1 MAKKDEINKSM
12 HEWMFKNNPSDKD
25 GTTLLHWAAEKGHL
39 DVCKSII
46 EEVEDKN
53 PKDKKGW
60 TPLHEAAREDHKEIF
75 KLIFHSVQEKNPKDV
90 DGCTPF
96 HNAIENENQEI
107 FEMISFQQ
115 GQKNSQIYWTPP
127 TPDDTSS
134 DQTFEEAVDRLEK
147 TMREAVAIR
156 MASDVPVNLKGLVYE
171 QPWFVKSHSSVQT
184 SQNLFDPYRISH
196 ASHGVIGYLAA
207 SWFGLD
213 LGGGLIVAIVSAS
226 LWEMLENTNLI
237 INQFR
242 ENSGTSESYEGD
254 SRINVVG
261 DVISCATGYTLA
273 HVGHEV
279 AGPWFP
285 FAWLVASEL
294 VLAVTI
300 RDNMLLMALQLIA
313 PSETIKHWQQEI
325 ISPSSETFSI
335 QKPKSTRYGKLVL
348 QKTVNRNL

>member
-1 MAKKDEINKSM
+1 MSLPTAPRSQEYPLSLMSM
-12 HEWMFKNNPSDKD
+12 ELVLAN
-25 GTTLLHWAAEKGHL
+25 LLEATIASVLIGIFYSVTILGIVNAVHLLPGHEKGGL
-39 DVCKSII
+39 W
-46 EEVEDKN
+46 
-53 PKDKKGW
+53 P
-60 TPLHEAAREDHKEIF
+60 
-75 KLIFHSVQEKNPKDV
+75 
-90 DGCTPF
+90 
-96 HNAIENENQEI
+96 
-107 FEMISFQQ
+107 
-115 GQKNSQIYWTPP
+115 IY
-127 TPDDTSS
+127 
-134 DQTFEEAVDRLEK
+134 
-147 TMREAVAIR
+147 
-156 MASDVPVNLKGLVYE
+156 
-171 QPWFVKSHSSVQT
+171 VKSHSSVQT
-184 SQNLFDPYRISH
+184 SQNLFDPYSISH